1 MRFSLQSSDKV
12 IEFHA
17 TEEEFHATEAY
28 FILGVTKVKYSAS
41 GLCSNEKGK
50 ITLRINTKSL
60 TAWEK
65 MLVKMKLCVYKHS
78 HIPNAVLRVTEYS

>member
-17 TEEEFHATEAY
+17 TEAEFHATEAEFHATEVY
-28 FILGVTKVKYSAS
+28 PILGVTKVKYSAS

-50 ITLRINTKSL
+50 KRKG
-60 TAWEK
+60 
-65 MLVKMKLCVYKHS
+65 
-78 HIPNAVLRVTEYS
+78 

>member
-17 TEEEFHATEAY
+17 TEAEFHATEVY
-28 FILGVTKVKYSAS
+28 PILGVTKVKYSAS

-50 ITLRINTKSL
+50 KRKG
-60 TAWEK
+60 
-65 MLVKMKLCVYKHS
+65 
-78 HIPNAVLRVTEYS
+78 